1 MSNRET
7 WASSEVVPYL
17 ELDARAQSAKAPDR
31 PLLQL
36 LPAHYA
42 SVYRTIPLHFDG
54 QRLVV
59 AIVPPHLPHVL
70 ARLSEVAGC
79 PVVAAPI
86 AADAFQR
93 LHDALY
99 RSASQRPSPASAA
112 PTPAPMARQLSQAWF
127 GWALTGF
134 ALLLILGGRWL
145 APALL
150 IFLGSACLI
159 LALLFLRHQ
168 GES

>member
-1 MSNRET
+1 MNNRET

-17 ELDARAQSAKAPDR
+17 ELEAVSHTKVPDR

-79 PVVAAPI
+79 PVVAAPV
-86 AADAFQR
+86 AAETFQR

-99 RSASQRPSPASAA
+99 RPLHARSQA
-112 PTPAPMARQLSQAWF
+112 PPPAPPPSLAQQLSQAWF

-145 APALL
+145 APAHL
-150 IFLGSACLI
+150 IFLGSACLL
-159 LALLFLRHQ
+159 LALLFLKHQ

>member
-1 MSNRET
+1 MNNRET

-17 ELDARAQSAKAPDR
+17 ELDPKPNAARTPDR
-31 PLLQL
+31 PLMQL

-42 SVYRTIPLHFDG
+42 SVYRSIPLHFDG

-59 AIVPPHLPHVL
+59 AVVPPHLPHVL

-79 PVVAAPI
+79 PVVAAPVS
-86 AADAFQR
+86 ADAFQR
-93 LHDALY
+93 LHEALY
-99 RSASQRPSPASAA
+99 RTPQARPLQPPSAEEDA
-112 PTPAPMARQLSQAWF
+112 PLQLGQTWF

-145 APALL
+145 APAHL
-150 IFLGSACLI
+150 ILLGSACMV
-159 LALLFLRHQ
+159 LALLFLRPR
-168 GES
+168 GEP